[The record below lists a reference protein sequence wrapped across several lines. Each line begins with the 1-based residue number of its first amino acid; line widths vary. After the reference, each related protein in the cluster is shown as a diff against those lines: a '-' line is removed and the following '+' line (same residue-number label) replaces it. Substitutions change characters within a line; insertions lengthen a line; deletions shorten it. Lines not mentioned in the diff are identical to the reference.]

1 MSRTL
6 NVMHRKIQYNTSQ
19 ETKQRNPC
27 LLTGVTEWTARD
39 YFKRDLDYRSCR
51 PVPKLWATCAHHLRI
66 LAFATQYND
75 WDLDEWWN
83 VLWSDEASFMVTDNE
98 REGFIASTAVIPV
111 TSTTQ
116 RACWNTQIHSW
127 SWVAFLTMVLANQCS
142 YQRIQNEPE

>member
-1 MSRTL
+1 M
-6 NVMHRKIQYNTSQ
+6 
-19 ETKQRNPC
+19 
-27 LLTGVTEWTARD
+27 
-39 YFKRDLDYRSCR
+39 
-51 PVPKLWATCAHHLRI
+51 

-116 RACWNTQIHSW
+116 RAC
-127 SWVAFLTMVLANQCS
+127 
-142 YQRIQNEPE
+142 